1 MNNGYEVID
10 LERSNDLEDPS
21 GITSEYEML
30 NIPNIVENYGNYYC
44 KCACHN
50 LMDEKFKKRLRHC
63 LACGTKVI
71 MFGMILIM
79 SYFSLEN
86 I

>member
-10 LERSNDLEDPS
+10 LERSNDLDELS
-21 GITSEYEML
+21 GITSKYEMI
-30 NIPNIVENYGNYYC
+30 NIPNINENYGNNNC

-50 LMDEKFKKRLRHC
+50 LTNEKFKNRLRHC

-71 MFGMILIM
+71 NLRHF
-79 SYFSLEN
+79 
-86 I
+86 